1 MPTLT
6 NLEDRLRDSDE
17 HTRERLITLATVKS
31 RLLKAMQGPMPR
43 EQYQQFTLLLEAV
56 IQAED
61 IINVIYFRYHNHRIK
76 LTELSKDE

>member
-6 NLEDRLRDSDE
+6 DLEDSLRDSDE
-17 HTRERLITLATVKS
+17 QTKERLMALAAVYH
-31 RLLKAMQGPMPR
+31 RLIVAMQGPASR

-61 IINVIYFRYHNHRIK
+61 IINVIYFRYHNHRINI
-76 LTELSKDE
+76 TE